1 MAARK
6 GGDDKAKRK
15 TANRKGGGAPVKKR
29 TISRSTPSLHRVQ
42 QAIEDT
48 EARVRAVAGK
58 RAEKAKILDALGK
71 VKKRLRVFCR
81 AAPGSAPSAVHYFH
95 SLLDE

>member
-6 GGDDKAKRK
+6 RGKENAKK
-15 TANRKGGGAPVKKR
+15 KNANAKGGGARGKKR

-42 QAIEDT
+42 QAIEHT
-48 EARVRAVAGK
+48 EERVRAVAGK

-81 AAPGSAPSAVHYFH
+81 AAPGSAPAAVHYFH
-95 SLLDE
+95 SLIDE